1 MAGIKIVA
9 GLGNPGERYADTRH
23 NAGVWFVDAI
33 ADSFGANFSAKK
45 NIGATIAKTGGI
57 ANATTLP
64 AVILLKPESYMNE
77 SGTAVAAAARY
88 FEAAANEVLIAHDE
102 VDLPPGAAKLKF
114 GGGEAGHKG
123 LLDVSRAFGSRDYWR
138 LRFGVGRGEFD
149 TADYVLRRPPSAE
162 RELITAAIN
171 RAAQVWQEI
180 TGGDMPQAML
190 KLHTES

>member
-88 FEAAANEVLIAHDE
+88 FEAAANEVLIAQTGVLTPLTKPAISTNSAAAYIVRAAFANAAAGINQFGDSGIR
-102 VDLPPGAAKLKF
+102 LYGAKSFPPPP
-114 GGGEAGHKG
+114 
-123 LLDVSRAFGSRDYWR
+123 
-138 LRFGVGRGEFD
+138 
-149 TADYVLRRPPSAE
+149 RPPSA
-162 RELITAAIN
+162 
-171 RAAQVWQEI
+171 
-180 TGGDMPQAML
+180 
-190 KLHTES
+190 H